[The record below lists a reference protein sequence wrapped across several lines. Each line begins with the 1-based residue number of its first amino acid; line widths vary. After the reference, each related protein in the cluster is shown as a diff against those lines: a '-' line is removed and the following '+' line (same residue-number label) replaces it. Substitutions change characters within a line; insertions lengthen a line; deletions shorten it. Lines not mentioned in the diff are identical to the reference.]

1 MISVK
6 AQKSPVLGQTDLFR
20 SRLENLVDHNYEL
33 VVLAEKINWD
43 FFDGKFGCDFS
54 DDNGRPALRTR
65 LMVGLQYLKYMYD
78 ESDENVVKRFLEN
91 PYWQFFCGNEYF
103 EHEVPCHPTSIVRW
117 RKRIGV
123 KGAEKMLLET
133 IELAKRANIVS
144 SEDLT
149 EVYVDTTVQPKNI
162 SYPTDAALTDTVRR
176 SLVRLT
182 DEQGIKLRQT
192 YRRLGRKSLQL
203 HIRLKHSK
211 DHKGARKHLRKL
223 RTYLGRV
230 IRDIKR
236 KVANPIGKLAHLLDL
251 AQKIYSQR
259 TATKGK
265 IYSVHAP
272 EVQCIAKGK
281 AHKPYEFGSKVSI
294 ATTVKSNLIVS
305 VHSFVNNLFDGHTIS
320 DVLCQIKTVVGAY
333 PKAAYCDRG
342 YKGSAGTI
350 FLTNVFL
357 QGSKT
362 EVTDKIKKRLRSRSA
377 IEPVIGHIKSDHRMG
392 RNFLLGFQGDQ
403 INALMAGCAFNM
415 KKILRAVLFYLFSFT
430 LISRQAANMIRTL
443 KNCHF
448 RGYLPAQRFALNF
461 KVVVQ

>member
-1 MISVK
+1 MK
-6 AQKSPVLGQTDLFR
+6 AQKWPVLRQSDLFR
-20 SRLENLVDHNYEL
+20 NRLENLVDHNHEL
-33 VVLAEKINWD
+33 VLLAEKLNWSY
-43 FFDGKFGCDFS
+43 FDEKFGCDFS
-54 DDNGRPALRTR
+54 DDTGRPALRTR

-78 ESDENVVKRFLEN
+78 ESDENVVRRFLEN
-91 PYWQFFCGNEYF
+91 PYWQYFCGNEYF

-133 IELAKRANIVS
+133 IELAKRENVVS

-149 EVYVDTTVQPKNI
+149 EVYIDTTVQPKNI
-162 SYPTDAALTDTVRR
+162 AYPTDAALTNTVRR

-182 DEQGIKLRQT
+182 DKLGISLRQT
-192 YRRLGRKSLQL
+192 YRRLGPRSLQL

-211 DHKGARKHLRKL
+211 NHKGARKHLRKL

-236 KVANPIGKLAHLLDL
+236 KVPSPTGKLAYLLDL

-259 TATKGK
+259 TASKGK
-265 IYSVHAP
+265 VYSVHAP
-272 EVQCIAKGK
+272 EVHCIAKGK

-305 VHSFVNNLFDGHTIS
+305 VHSFVNNPFDGHTIS
-320 DVLCQIKTVVGAY
+320 DVLCQIKTLVGDY

-350 FLTNVFL
+350 FSTNVFL
-357 QGSKT
+357 QGTKVNVT
-362 EVTDKIKKRLRSRSA
+362 EKIKQRLRSRSA
-377 IEPVIGHIKSDHRMG
+377 IEPVIGHIKYDHRMG

-415 KKILRAVLFYLFSFT
+415 KKVMRAVLFWIFSMATGLKYAVSAFKV
-430 LISRQAANMIRTL
+430 L
-443 KNCHF
+443 KNWCS
-448 RGYLPAQRFALNF
+448 RGGFAIQNF
-461 KVVVQ
+461 AMTT

>member
-1 MISVK
+1 VISVK

-20 SRLENLVDHNYEL
+20 SRLENLVDHNHEL
-33 VVLAEKINWD
+33 VLLAEKINWP
-43 FFDGKFGCDFS
+43 FFDDKFGRDFS

-65 LMVGLQYLKYMYD
+65 LMVGLQYLKYIYN
-78 ESDENVVKRFLEN
+78 ESDEDVVKRFLEN

-103 EHEVPCHPTSIVRW
+103 EHDLPCHPTSIVRW
-117 RKRIGV
+117 RKRLGV

-133 IELAKRANIVS
+133 IELAKRANVVS

-162 SYPTDAALTDTVRR
+162 AYPTDAALTDTVRR
-176 SLVRLT
+176 ALVRFT
-182 DEQGIKLRQT
+182 DDQGIKLRQT
-192 YRRLGRKSLQL
+192 YKRLGRKSLQL

-230 IRDIKR
+230 IRNIKR
-236 KVANPIGKLAHLLDL
+236 KVPSPSGKLAHLLDL
-251 AQKIYSQR
+251 AQRIYSQR

-265 IYSVHAP
+265 VYSVHAP

-305 VHSFVNNLFDGHTIS
+305 VHSFVNNPFDGHTIS
-320 DVLCQIKTVVGAY
+320 DVLCQIKTLVGEY

-342 YKGSAGTI
+342 YKGSSGTI
-350 FLTNVFL
+350 FSTNVFL
-357 QGSKT
+357 QGSKK
-362 EVTDKIKKRLRSRSA
+362 EVTDKIKQRLRSRSA

-415 KKILRAVLFYLFSFT
+415 KKILRALLFLIFSA
-430 LISRQAANMIRTL
+430 LLKSKYVAIIKNKL
-443 KNCHF
+443 KNDHF
-448 RGYLPAQRFALNF
+448 RRNFAAHHLAVSF
-461 KVVVQ
+461 